1 MKIFGPLV
9 SRIKQAIIG
18 PAYNTG
24 IGYDRGWWPVAQEP
38 FAGAWQRNKPLIM
51 ANVLQNATLYRC
63 VSMIAADIAKMRLKL
78 IEQVGRVWQ
87 ETTAPAFTPVLT
99 KPNRYQTRI
108 QFFETWLISKLRTG
122 NTYVLKERDNR
133 SVVRAMYVLNPHRVK
148 PLKASDGS
156 IFYELN
162 TDELAGIPEDRV
174 VVNDDDIIH
183 DRMNCLF
190 DSLIGMPPLYCSTA
204 PALSSLAMQEFSST
218 FFVNA
223 ARPSG
228 ILTAPGEI
236 NDEQRERLKRAMESG
251 YSETNRGKVAVMG
264 SGLKFEAMQQNA
276 VDSQLIEQLKHTDET
291 ICAAFGIPAFMVGV
305 KDPPALQNAEIL
317 DLQYY
322 KQCLQSQIENIELV
336 LSEGLGLINAGYRAE
351 FDLTGLFRMDSQTQI
366 TVLALA
372 VDKGILTHNEAR
384 RILGYIDKPGGD
396 DLMAQQQMYT
406 LEALVNRSNAPPLPA
421 VPALAPPQPEQQSAQ
436 PDTAKEFHRALKV
449 IQGGLHGI

>member
-1 MKIFGPLV
+1 MRLLGLEISIRRKAAIASPLYSASV
-9 SRIKQAIIG
+9 
-18 PAYNTG
+18 
-24 IGYDRGWWPVAQEP
+24 YDRGWWPVVQEP
-38 FAGAWQRNKPLIM
+38 FAGAWQRNKPLVM
-51 ANVLQNATLYRC
+51 SNPLQNATLYRC

-87 ETTAPAFTPVLT
+87 ETTAAAFTPVMS

-122 NTYVLKERDNR
+122 NAYVLKERDQRN
-133 SVVRAMYVLNPHRVK
+133 VVVSMYVLNPHRVR

-162 TDELAGIPEDRV
+162 TDELAGIPEDRLV
-174 VVNDDDIIH
+174 VTDDAIMH

-190 DSLIGMPPLYCSTA
+190 DSLVGMPPLYCATA
-204 PALSSLAMQEFSST
+204 PAISSLAMQEFSST
-218 FFVNA
+218 FFTNA

-236 NDEQRERLKRAMESG
+236 PEREHERLKRMAEQG
-251 YSETNRGKVAVMG
+251 YSEANRGKVMVAG
-264 SGLKFEAMQQNA
+264 SGLKFEPMQQNA

-305 KDPPALQNAEIL
+305 KDPPNYNNAELL

-322 KQCLQSQIENIELV
+322 KSCLQTQIENIELV
-336 LSEGLGLINAGYRAE
+336 ISEGLGLINAGYRAE

-366 TVLALA
+366 TVLSQA

-384 RILGYIDKPGGD
+384 RILGYVDLPGGD
-396 DLMAQQQMYT
+396 TLFAQQQMFP
-406 LEALVNRSNAPPLPA
+406 LEVLESRTVAPALPA
-421 VPALAPPQPEQQSAQ
+421 VPDPTQIPAQPEQPAQ
-436 PDTAKEFHRALKV
+436 LNQRALIDALRKE
-449 IQGGLHGI
+449 IGRAA